1 VRGEGGP
8 QRLDRSGVT
17 SFREVRDRLERQLH
31 RAYSTKV

>member
-8 QRLDRSGVT
+8 QRLDRASVT

-31 RAYSTKV
+31 RAYSTKL